1 MNTFVN
7 VISGKDAQCKRKCL
21 TTEQKLQV
29 IDKIKENPKIS
40 MRGIAKQYNVGYTQ
54 IQNIWKK
61 RILLLLDLKM
71 ETSVLHPKS

>member
-7 VISGKDAQCKRKCL
+7 VINSQDYQCKRKCL

-29 IDKIKENPKIS
+29 IDKLKENPKIS
-40 MRGIAKQYNVGYTQ
+40 MRGIAKQYSVGYTQ

-61 RILLLLDLKM
+61 G
-71 ETSVLHPKS
+71 T